1 MRIIIN
7 GLPEGLTYQ
16 EAGAF
21 LVSTMQPGRPVA
33 PGEFS
38 RIAEDGKSDTTI
50 TVTED
55 SDPEPGSSFLPWRVG
70 KSGHTG
76 AAFATK
82 EQALAFLG
90 VLLTPP
96 FDESEELAIWFS
108 LEVV

>member
-7 GLPEGLTYQ
+7 GLPDGLTYQ

-21 LVSTMQPGRPVA
+21 LVTTMQPGRPVA

-38 RIAEDGKSDTTI
+38 RVAEEGQSDTTI

-55 SDPEPGSSFLPWRVG
+55 SDSEPDVSFLPWRVG

-82 EQALAFLG
+82 EQALLFLG
-90 VLLTPP
+90 ASLQPP
-96 FDESEELAIWFS
+96 FDTGDELSIWFS